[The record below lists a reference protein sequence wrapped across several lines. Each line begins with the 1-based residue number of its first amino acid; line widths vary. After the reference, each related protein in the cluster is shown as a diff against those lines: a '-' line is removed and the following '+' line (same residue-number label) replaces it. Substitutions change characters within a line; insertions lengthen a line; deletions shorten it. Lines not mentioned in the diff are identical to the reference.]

1 MATCSQI
8 IADHLK
14 EIGIQRIFGLPG
26 GEILEMIEAC
36 RKKGIEFILT
46 RHEAAAAFMADVTGQ
61 ITGIPGV
68 CLSTVGPGAT
78 NLINGV
84 ANAYLDRSPVFVF
97 TAQLSTASQPYA
109 THQHIQLEKLFEP
122 ITKKV
127 FTLTGKGTDLMVQEG
142 LRIAMTGPKGPVYF
156 CLPSDIAKTEEP
168 TQENVTP
175 FVSADFPEPPSPK
188 QMARVIEEIHL
199 AKRPLVLLGIGI
211 DPKKETE
218 IVRQF
223 IKKNRFPVMAT
234 PKAKGIFP
242 DADPLF
248 LGTASGMMADG
259 LIVDRIKQ
267 SDLVIGIGYDPVE
280 SDKIWHRD
288 IRLLSLNPYPITF
301 QSYLPYMDVTGEIK
315 MILDSLMGED
325 FSRHG
330 WNGEDLRIFKRNLR
344 KKLVPGNKPMRGMF
358 SPYAIVQKL
367 RDILPENAV
376 VTTDVGAHKFLMGQA
391 WEASHPLTF
400 FMSNGLSSM
409 GYGLP
414 AAIAAKLCLRE
425 AQVVCVTGDGGF
437 SMMLQDLETAARLS
451 LPIVIVVF
459 CDGSLGLIEMV
470 QKLRGYPRY
479 GVNFNKVNFAS
490 VARGFG
496 ARGIKL
502 RSLKQLSRVLLDGFN
517 SDRPTVVEIPIDAS
531 EYLGQL

>member
-1 MATCSQI
+1 
-8 IADHLK
+8 
-14 EIGIQRIFGLPG
+14 
-26 GEILEMIEAC
+26 
-36 RKKGIEFILT
+36 
-46 RHEAAAAFMADVTGQ
+46 
-61 ITGIPGV
+61 
-68 CLSTVGPGAT
+68 
-78 NLINGV
+78 
-84 ANAYLDRSPVFVF
+84 
-97 TAQLSTASQPYA
+97 
-109 THQHIQLEKLFEP
+109 
-122 ITKKV
+122 
-127 FTLTGKGTDLMVQEG
+127 
-142 LRIAMTGPKGPVYF
+142 
-156 CLPSDIAKTEEP
+156 
-168 TQENVTP
+168 
-175 FVSADFPEPPSPK
+175 
-188 QMARVIEEIHL
+188 
-199 AKRPLVLLGIGI
+199 
-211 DPKKETE
+211 
-218 IVRQF
+218 
-223 IKKNRFPVMAT
+223 
-234 PKAKGIFP
+234 
-242 DADPLF
+242 
-248 LGTASGMMADG
+248 
-259 LIVDRIKQ
+259 
-267 SDLVIGIGYDPVE
+267 
-280 SDKIWHRD
+280 
-288 IRLLSLNPYPITF
+288 
-301 QSYLPYMDVTGEIK
+301 VTGEIK

-330 WNGEDLRIFKRNLR
+330 WNGEDLRNFKRNLR

-358 SPYAIVQKL
+358 SPYAIIQKL

-414 AAIAAKLCLRE
+414 AAIAAKLCIRE

-502 RSLKQLSRVLLDGFN
+502 RSLKEFPKVLLDGFN
-517 SDRPTVVEIPIDAS
+517 SDRPTVAEIPIDAT